1 MEDWDMLLEPLHTFL
16 LEAAAMLPKLLLA
29 AIIVLAGWLIA
40 KALRLAVVKGLRA
53 MNLHVLTERAGTDDM
68 LQQGG
73 ARIDT
78 IGLIGLLVYWL
89 TLLAALVLAFNGL
102 ELAYVT
108 EMVGRLAMFVL
119 RLIVAVVIV
128 AYGAYFARFIE
139 SRVLAHGRAYGV
151 ADAEL
156 LAMLARYAVLAFVL
170 LIALDQM
177 DIGGDV
183 IRESF
188 LILLAGVVFAL
199 ALAFGLGGRRWAEG
213 LLDRWWSRRRD
224 RDAKR

>member
-1 MEDWDMLLEPLHTFL
+1 MDQWDAMLEPLRTL
-16 LEAAAMLPKLLLA
+16 LAQAGELLPRLLLA
-29 AIIVLAGWLIA
+29 AVVVFAGWLVA
-40 KALRLAVVKGLRA
+40 KALRLAVVKALRA
-53 MNLHVLTERAGTDDM
+53 MNLHVLAERAGTDEM

-73 ARIDT
+73 ARTDT
-78 IGLIGLLVYWL
+78 IGILGLLVYWL
-89 TLLAALVLAFNGL
+89 TILAALVLASNGL

-108 EMVGRLAMFVL
+108 QMLGRIALFVL

-139 SRVLAHGRAYGV
+139 GKVAGHARSVGI

-156 LAMLARYAVLAFVL
+156 LASLARYAVLLFVL

-177 DIGGDV
+177 DIGGTI

-188 LILLAGVVFAL
+188 LILLAGFVFAL
-199 ALAFGLGGRRWAEG
+199 ALAFGLGARDWAAG
-213 LLDRWWSRRRD
+213 LLDRWWTRKRD
-224 RDAKR
+224 R